1 MEQRRVTVRDVAK
14 LAGVSPATASRALSG
29 SVPVSPEVKR
39 KVFRASEELGWS
51 ANALARALRTQRT
64 DTVGIVVP
72 AVNNPYF
79 MAVVDV
85 MEAELAASDRS
96 LMVCDSRDS
105 VAIEAHRVDLL
116 VSRMVD
122 GLVVV
127 PSGGADSLPALQ
139 RAADRVP
146 TVLIDRWV
154 EGAGLD
160 YVGTDN
166 AEGMRLVV
174 EHLQAAGVR
183 SMAFIGARTATSTA
197 VGRLE
202 SFRAQ
207 AARHHLRVVAEELGE
222 YSFTWGETAARRL
235 LDAELPDAVVC
246 GADIVA
252 CGVLNQ
258 LHQAG
263 VAVPGRVRVVGF
275 DDLPLDQITYPPLTS
290 VRQAMAEQAQEALRL
305 LDARAEDPSRPS
317 SRSVLAPSLVVRE
330 SSPKGAW
337 HEPRP

>member
-1 MEQRRVTVRDVAK
+1 MNKEQRRVTVRDVAR

-29 SVPVSPEVKR
+29 SVPVSAELQR
-39 KVFRASEELGWS
+39 KVLRASAELGWS

-64 DTVGIVVP
+64 DTIGIVVP

-85 MEAELAASDRS
+85 LEAELAASDRS
-96 LMVCDSRDS
+96 LIVCDSRDS
-105 VAIEAHRVDLL
+105 AEIEARRIDLL

-127 PSGGADSLPALQ
+127 PSSGAESLPALK
-139 RAADRVP
+139 RASDRVP
-146 TVLIDRWV
+146 TVLVDRWV

-160 YVGTDN
+160 FVGADN

-174 EHLQAAGVR
+174 EHLTDAGVR
-183 SMAFIGARTATSTA
+183 SVAFVGARTTTSTA
-197 VGRLE
+197 AGRLAA
-202 SFRAQ
+202 FREQ
-207 AARHHLRVVAEELGE
+207 ADQHQLRVVAEELGE
-222 YSFTWGETAARRL
+222 YSFAWGETAARRL
-235 LDAELPDAVVC
+235 LAGELPDAVVC

-252 CGVLNQ
+252 CGVLNL

-263 VAVPGRVRVVGF
+263 VPVPGRLRVAGF

-290 VRQAMAEQAQEALRL
+290 VRQAMAEQAHEALRL

-317 SRSVLAPSLVVRE
+317 SRSVFAPSLVVRE
-330 SSPKGAW
+330 SSPKGGTA
-337 HEPRP
+337 